1 MYDYGM
7 LMSPN
12 KGETIVSIVYPLVFH
27 LEGGSPGIS
36 ILPKV
41 QFPAPPKMFAILII
55 NKGET
60 TVSIVT
66 VFIKSCDKYG
76 IGIDMNIHTY
86 IIIIMF
92 MGYKKCS

>member
-36 ILPKV
+36 IPPKV
-41 QFPAPPKMFAILII
+41 QFPVPPL
-55 NKGET
+55 
-60 TVSIVT
+60 
-66 VFIKSCDKYG
+66 
-76 IGIDMNIHTY
+76 
-86 IIIIMF
+86 
-92 MGYKKCS
+92 KCLQY

>member
-36 ILPKV
+36 IPPKV
-41 QFPAPPKMFAILII
+41 QFPAPP
-55 NKGET
+55 
-60 TVSIVT
+60 
-66 VFIKSCDKYG
+66 
-76 IGIDMNIHTY
+76 
-86 IIIIMF
+86 
-92 MGYKKCS
+92 

>member
-12 KGETIVSIVYPLVFH
+12 KGETIISIVYPVVFH

-36 ILPKV
+36 THPTHKV
-41 QFPAPPKMFAILII
+41 QFPAPPKMFVILII

-60 TVSIVT
+60 IVSIVT
-66 VFIKSCDKYG
+66 VFY
-76 IGIDMNIHTY
+76 MALTLT
-86 IIIIMF
+86 
-92 MGYKKCS
+92 

>member
-36 ILPKV
+36 TPPKV
-41 QFPAPPKMFAILII
+41 QFPAPPKMFAIL
-55 NKGET
+55 
-60 TVSIVT
+60 
-66 VFIKSCDKYG
+66 Y
-76 IGIDMNIHTY
+76 
-86 IIIIMF
+86 
-92 MGYKKCS
+92 

>member
-12 KGETIVSIVYPLVFH
+12 KGETIVSIVYPVVFH

-36 ILPKV
+36 THPPPQSSV
-41 QFPAPPKMFAILII
+41 SCPPKMFVILII

-60 TVSIVT
+60 IVSIVT
-66 VFIKSCDKYG
+66 VFYEY
-76 IGIDMNIHTY
+76 T
-86 IIIIMF
+86 
-92 MGYKKCS
+92 